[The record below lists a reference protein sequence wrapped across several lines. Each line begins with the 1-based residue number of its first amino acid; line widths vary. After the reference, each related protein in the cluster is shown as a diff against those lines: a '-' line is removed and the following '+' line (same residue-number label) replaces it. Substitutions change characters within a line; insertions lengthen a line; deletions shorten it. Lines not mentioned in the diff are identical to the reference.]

1 MDLNTMIGFGVAVS
15 VPVWLVVE
23 EIASRRRAHRASRVE
38 RNASVPSE
46 RRTSGGFKRQTP
58 VMPRRQVV
66 SRLSA

>member
-23 EIASRRRAHRASRVE
+23 EIANRRRAGRASRAE
-38 RNASVPSE
+38 RKVSLQNE
-46 RRTSGGFKRQTP
+46 RQTSGGFERSVPAMQ
-58 VMPRRQVV
+58 RRVV

>member
-23 EIASRRRAHRASRVE
+23 EIASRRRAGRASRVE
-38 RNASVPSE
+38 RKASVQSE
-46 RRTSGGFKRQTP
+46 RRTSVGFKRP
-58 VMPRRQVV
+58 APAMPRQVV

>member
-23 EIASRRRAHRASRVE
+23 EIASRRRAGQFSRVE
-38 RNASVPSE
+38 RKASVPTE
-46 RRTSGGFKRQTP
+46 RRTP
-58 VMPRRQVV
+58 VGLQRPAPAMPRQVV

>member
-23 EIASRRRAHRASRVE
+23 EIASRRRAGQASRVE
-38 RNASVPSE
+38 RKASVQSE
-46 RRTSGGFKRQTP
+46 RRTSGGFKRPTP
-58 VMPRRQVV
+58 VMPRQVV

>member
-23 EIASRRRAHRASRVE
+23 EIANRRRAGRASRAE
-38 RNASVPSE
+38 RKVRLQNE
-46 RRTSGGFKRQTP
+46 RRTSGGFERSVPAMQ
-58 VMPRRQVV
+58 RRVV

>member
-23 EIASRRRAHRASRVE
+23 EISSRRRASRASRAE
-38 RNASVPSE
+38 RKAGVQSE
-46 RRTSGGFKRQTP
+46 RRTSGGVKRP
-58 VMPRRQVV
+58 VPAMPRQVV